1 MDDLVFVVPSRN
13 RPAAVRS
20 LIRSF
25 DETCTEE
32 TGLVISIDHDDP
44 KRAEYFNLVAE
55 PSAVSVDL
63 VVGANTTMA
72 QALNRA
78 CHGINSYAVGFMGD
92 DHRPRTRGWDKAY
105 LDALRSMGTGI
116 VYGNDLLQGERLP
129 TQVAMTSDI
138 VQALG
143 YMTPPGLGHM
153 YLDNFWLDLGKTARC
168 LRYLP
173 DVIVEHLHPVAGKA
187 AWDDDYTRVNDA
199 FVYSRDRIAYQRY
212 IATGGLRRDAEKV
225 ITLHDA

>member
-1 MDDLVFVVPSRN
+1 MDELAFVVPSRN
-13 RPAAVRS
+13 RAASVRS

-25 DETCTEE
+25 NETCTED
-32 TGLVISIDHDDP
+32 TSLVISIDHDDP
-44 KRAEYFNLVAE
+44 QRAEYFDLVTE
-55 PSAVSVDL
+55 PSTVTVDL
-63 VVGANTTMA
+63 VVGVNSTMA

-78 CHGINSYAVGFMGD
+78 CRGINSYAVGFMGD

-105 LDALRSMGTGI
+105 LDTLRDLGTGI

-129 TQVAMTSDI
+129 TQVAMTSNI

-153 YLDNFWLDLGKTARC
+153 YLDNFWFDLGKTAGC
-168 LRYLP
+168 LVYLP
-173 DVIVEHLHPVAGKA
+173 DVVVEHLHPVAGKA
-187 AWDDDYTRVNDA
+187 QWDADYARVNDA
-199 FVYSRDRIAYQRY
+199 AVYSRDRVAYQRY

-225 ITLHDA
+225 KTLHDA